1 VLVRYS
7 LQDVA
12 FEWDSSKA
20 AANRHN
26 GVDFELA
33 CEAFFDP
40 FLRVLD
46 AGSEAGEPRQAIL
59 GLTVRW
65 QLLHVVFVERGEVL
79 RIISARPAT
88 SPERR
93 FYEDQ

>member
-1 VLVRYS
+1 MRYS
-7 LQDVA
+7 LQGIA
-12 FEWDSSKA
+12 FEWDARKA
-20 AANRHN
+20 DANRGKH

-46 AGSEAGEPRQAIL
+46 AGSEGGEMRQAIV
-59 GLTVRW
+59 GLTTHW
-65 QLLHVVFVERGEVL
+65 QFLYVVFVERDEVL

-88 SPERR
+88 PAERR
-93 FYEDQ
+93 FYEDP